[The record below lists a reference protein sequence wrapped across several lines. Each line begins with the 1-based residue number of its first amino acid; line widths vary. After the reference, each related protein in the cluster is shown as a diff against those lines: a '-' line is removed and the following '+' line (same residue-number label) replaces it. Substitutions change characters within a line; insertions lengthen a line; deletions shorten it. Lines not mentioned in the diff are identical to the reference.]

1 MLSGRGVICWVAES
15 THNGGRM
22 SYMAKVFWAVVLVG
36 LSGLMYGCGEPD
48 TVGWFHHSSHE
59 GPVECMSAPAM
70 LVRVQADE
78 PLSVR
83 VHEPN
88 PETETSGQ
96 FFQADGGEVE
106 VTVLKTECMTVQ
118 AGEDVEWDLYEFRGQ
133 P

>member
-1 MLSGRGVICWVAES
+1 
-15 THNGGRM
+15 M

-83 VHEPN
+83 VHEP
-88 PETETSGQ
+88 ERSGQ
-96 FFQADGGEVE
+96 THQPVGGLVE

-118 AGEDVEWDLYEFRGQ
+118 AGPDVGWELYEFRGQ
-133 P
+133 